1 MELARATMD
10 FNGKSVWI
18 TGGAS
23 GIGLAAA
30 RRFAARGAYV
40 TVFDLRISDQIRI
53 DLDNARRFS
62 AIPVR
67 SFVLDVTDGERTAR
81 LFSLAAKE
89 GGAPDLVLNS
99 AGITSAGEFERLS
112 YDEWDRVVRVNLYGS
127 RNVASAALPLIKPGG
142 RLALVAALA
151 GVAGGYGYAA
161 YAASK
166 FGVVG
171 LAQVLRLE
179 WKPRGV
185 GVSVICPA
193 EVDTPAAREERK
205 TRPVATSAL
214 KLLTGVMTVDDAADE
229 IIDGLARDHYMIVP
243 GRKGRV
249 AYLVAKFLPLRFL
262 HLLAD
267 RVVARAN
274 ARKSE
279 PARVEPATARKD
291 GR

>member
-1 MELARATMD
+1 MD
-10 FNGKSVWI
+10 FNGRNVWI

-23 GIGLAAA
+23 GIGLAVA

-40 TVFDLRISDQIRI
+40 SVFDLRVRDEVMLE
-53 DLDNARRFS
+53 LDNARRFS

-67 SFVLDVTDGERTAR
+67 TFVLDVTDSERTAR
-81 LFSLAAKE
+81 LFALAARE
-89 GGAPDLVLNS
+89 GGAPDLVFNS

-112 YDEWDRVVRVNLYGS
+112 YDEWDRVMRVNLYGS
-127 RNVASAALPLIKPGG
+127 RNVASAALPLIAPGG

-171 LAQVLRLE
+171 LAEVLRVE
-179 WKPRGV
+179 WKPKGI
-185 GVSVICPA
+185 GVSVICPS

-205 TRPVATSAL
+205 TRPVATQAL
-214 KLLTGVMTVDDAADE
+214 KLLTGVITVDEAADE
-229 IIDGLARDHYMIVP
+229 IIDGLARDRYMIVP
-243 GRKGRV
+243 GRKGRIG
-249 AYLVAKFLPLRFL
+249 YLVAKFLPLRLL

-267 RVVARAN
+267 RVVARAM
-274 ARKSE
+274 ARK
-279 PARVEPATARKD
+279 TAPPT
-291 GR
+291 